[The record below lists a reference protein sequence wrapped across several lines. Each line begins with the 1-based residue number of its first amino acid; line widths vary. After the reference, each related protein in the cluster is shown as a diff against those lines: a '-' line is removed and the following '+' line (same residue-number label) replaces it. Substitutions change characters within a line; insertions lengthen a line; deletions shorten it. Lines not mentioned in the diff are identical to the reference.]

1 MSENEYKSK
10 KSRSTFVARVEN
22 DKVYLVVTGEAETK
36 SKVIKEVER
45 IRFGGGTFF
54 EVDSLAKQ
62 MAATY

>member
-10 KSRSTFVARVEN
+10 KSR
-22 DKVYLVVTGEAETK
+22 
-36 SKVIKEVER
+36 
-45 IRFGGGTFF
+45 GTFF